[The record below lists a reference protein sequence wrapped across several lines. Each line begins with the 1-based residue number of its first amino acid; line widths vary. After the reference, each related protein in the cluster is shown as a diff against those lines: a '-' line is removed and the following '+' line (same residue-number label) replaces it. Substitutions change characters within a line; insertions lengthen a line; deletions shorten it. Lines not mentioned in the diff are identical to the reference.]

1 MLFLENSNNQTML
14 LGVLFSLFSIY
25 SLLSILS
32 AFENFENKKIN
43 FNLISGLCYKDF
55 KLSNL
60 IILSF
65 LVLTSVFPSAL
76 SKAVFENLKNIY
88 LFDKYVAFSMYIFIL
103 ANALVLFYVLKIAFK
118 MYNTKTSELDCDK
131 ETKRE
136 TKINLIISLVALLV
150 LFVLFFK

>member
-1 MLFLENSNNQTML
+1 MKIR
-14 LGVLFSLFSIY
+14 SISDKNCY
-25 SLLSILS
+25 CHKKILC
-32 AFENFENKKIN
+32 FYENFENKKIN

-65 LVLTSVFPSAL
+65 LVLVSVFPSAL

-103 ANALVLFYVLKIAFK
+103 ANALVLFYVLKIAFA
-118 MYNTKTSELDCDK
+118 MYSAKTSELDCDK
-131 ETKRE
+131 EIKRE
-136 TKINLIISLVALLV
+136 TKINLIISLGVLLV